1 MAKESKGKNLQE
13 IFLVIISK
21 HDFTENI
28 IAILDDYSD
37 RNGEQIFKKSEI
49 IQYLNIKT
57 KAANRGSKSRAGFAN
72 HYAIYVLIEDYL
84 NGGFAE
90 HGGYADYEG
99 AKFSELFRRQRE
111 LPFGSKLQNHA
122 LNHRLNEEFKKF
134 FPTCEHLP
142 IIRDAES
149 NRYWINEPL
158 IVVQI
163 DKKKINLAT
172 PIAKIIEAYVK
183 ARQSAFSAFMT
194 YCKEIIEIQEESP
207 EKAIKFIKGLFRPNV
222 DARVFEI
229 ASFAVLKQYYA
240 DQRIYWG
247 WSPEDLNEESLI
259 LYKTGRTN
267 ANDGGIDFVMKPLG
281 RFFQVTETV
290 DAGKYFLDIDKV
302 QRYPITFV
310 VKTDE
315 TSEEILEKISRQAEA
330 KYQVKAIIKKYI
342 ESVEEIINIPK
353 LIEIFE
359 SVLKLGYGAK
369 VIEEIVLQS
378 RVEFN
383 VESEEQDVLAFDKAE
398 SNLDKKTTK

>member
-1 MAKESKGKNLQE
+1 MS
-13 IFLVIISK
+13 IHK
-21 HDFTENI
+21 HDFTDEI
-28 IAILDDYSD
+28 VAILD
-37 RNGEQIFKKSEI
+37 RNTNGKGEVILSKSEI

-72 HYAIYVLIEDYL
+72 HYAIYVLVEDYL
-84 NGGFAE
+84 NGGFDKK
-90 HGGYADYEG
+90 GGYSDYDG
-99 AKFSELFRRQRE
+99 AKFSDLFRRQRE

-122 LNHRLNEEFKKF
+122 LNHRLNEEFKKY
-134 FPTCEHLP
+134 FPACEHLP

-149 NRYWINEPL
+149 NRYWINEKL
-158 IVVQI
+158 IVTGG
-163 DKKKINLAT
+163 INLAKS
-172 PIAKIIEAYVK
+172 IKEIIEAYVK
-183 ARQSAFSAFMT
+183 ARQSAFSEFMA
-194 YCKEIIEIQEESP
+194 YCQEIIDIQEESP
-207 EKAIKFIKGLFRPNV
+207 EKAIGFIKGLFRPNV

-229 ASFAVLKQYYA
+229 ASFAVLKQHYA

-247 WSPEDLNEESLI
+247 WSPEELIEESLV

-310 VKTDE
+310 VKTNESADD
-315 TSEEILEKISRQAEA
+315 ILQKIAQQAEA
-330 KYQVKAIIKKYI
+330 KYQIKAIVRKYI
-342 ESVEEIINIPK
+342 ESVEEVINIPS
-353 LIEIFE
+353 LMEIFE
-359 SVLKLGYGAK
+359 QVLSAGKGAS

-383 VESEEQDVLAFDKAE
+383 VEAEEQDVLAFEKAE
-398 SNLDKKTTK
+398 SGATKKAT

>member
-1 MAKESKGKNLQE
+1 MS
-13 IFLVIISK
+13 IHK
-21 HDFTENI
+21 HDFTEEI
-28 IAILDDYSD
+28 VSILD
-37 RNGEQIFKKSEI
+37 RNTKGKGKEILNKSEI

-72 HYAIYVLIEDYL
+72 HYAIYVLVEDYL
-84 NGGFAE
+84 NGGFDKKSS
-90 HGGYADYEG
+90 YSDYDG
-99 AKFSELFRRQRE
+99 AKFSDLFRRQRE

-122 LNHRLNEEFKKF
+122 LNHRLNEEFKKY
-134 FPTCEHLP
+134 FPACEHLP

-149 NRYWINEPL
+149 NRYWINEKL
-158 IVVQI
+158 IVTGGV
-163 DKKKINLAT
+163 NLAKS
-172 PIAKIIEAYVK
+172 IKEIIEAYVK
-183 ARQSAFSAFMT
+183 ARQSAFSEFMA
-194 YCKEIIEIQEESP
+194 YCQEIIDIQEESP
-207 EKAIKFIKGLFRPNV
+207 EKAIGFIKGLFRPNV

-229 ASFAVLKQYYA
+229 ASFAVLKQHYA

-247 WSPEDLNEESLI
+247 WSPEELIEESLV

-310 VKTDE
+310 VKTNESAD
-315 TSEEILEKISRQAEA
+315 EILQKIAQQAEA
-330 KYQVKAIIKKYI
+330 KYQIKAIVKKYI
-342 ESVEEIINIPK
+342 ESVEEVINIPR
-353 LIEIFE
+353 LMEIFE
-359 SVLKLGYGAK
+359 QVLSAGKGAS

-383 VESEEQDVLAFDKAE
+383 VEAEEQDVLAFEKAE
-398 SNLDKKTTK
+398 SGETKKAT

>member
-1 MAKESKGKNLQE
+1 VS
-13 IFLVIISK
+13 IHK
-21 HDFTENI
+21 HDFTGEI
-28 IAILDDYSD
+28 VSILD
-37 RNGEQIFKKSEI
+37 RNTKGKGEEILNKSEI

-72 HYAIYVLIEDYL
+72 HYAIYVLVEDYL
-84 NGGFAE
+84 NGGFDKKSS
-90 HGGYADYEG
+90 YSDYDG
-99 AKFSELFRRQRE
+99 AKFSDLFRRQRE

-122 LNHRLNEEFKKF
+122 LNHRLNEEFKKY
-134 FPTCEHLP
+134 FPACEHLP

-149 NRYWINEPL
+149 NRYWINEKL
-158 IVVQI
+158 IVTAGV
-163 DKKKINLAT
+163 NLAKS
-172 PIAKIIEAYVK
+172 IKEIIEAYVK
-183 ARQSAFSAFMT
+183 ARQSAFSEFMA
-194 YCKEIIEIQEESP
+194 YCQEIIDIQEESP
-207 EKAIKFIKGLFRPNV
+207 EKAIGFIKGLFRPNV

-229 ASFAVLKQYYA
+229 ASFAILKQHYA

-247 WSPEDLNEESLI
+247 WSPEELIEESLV

-310 VKTDE
+310 VKTNE
-315 TSEEILEKISRQAEA
+315 SAGEIVQKIAKQAEA
-330 KYQVKAIIKKYI
+330 KYQIKAIVKKYI
-342 ESVEEIINIPK
+342 ESVEEVINIPR
-353 LIEIFE
+353 LMEIFE
-359 SVLKLGYGAK
+359 QVLSAGQGAS

-383 VESEEQDVLAFDKAE
+383 VEAEEQDVLAFEKAE
-398 SNLDKKTTK
+398 SGATKKAT